1 MNTPFDLVDDL
12 PPEVVDDLPP
22 SVIDQIRN
30 EGLEKLPETVVD
42 RLPDTVVDR
51 IPSEFIEGASANPAL
66 VAILVVVGLIAVAGF
81 VYGIAKSAFKAAFFF
96 GVVAAGA
103 WYWYFNA

>member
-12 PPEVVDDLPP
+12 PPEVVEDLPP
-22 SVIDQIRN
+22 SVIEQIRT
-30 EGLEKLPETVVD
+30 EGLDKLPQSVVD

-51 IPSEFIEGASANPAL
+51 IPSQFIESASANPAL
-66 VAILVVVGLIAVAGF
+66 TAILVLVGLVSIAGF
-81 VYGIAKSAFKAAFFF
+81 VYGIAKSAFKAALFF